1 MKVAPK
7 QSLQSS
13 PLSSQKSVVVVLED
27 ELEELSESVE
37 GVALP
42 ELDEGVVPLESGPD
56 DEQVSIPNSLSPG
69 M

>member
-27 ELEELSESVE
+27 EVEEPSESVE
-37 GVALP
+37 DVALP

>member
-1 MKVAPK
+1 MKVLPK